1 LGQLDDILMAM
12 KPNRDELEQRA
23 WKEKEMIEG
32 QQAVEALKGEEER
45 LRTILK
51 SVPAGIVTIDAE
63 SHTIVDV
70 NPTAVQMIGIPEREI
85 VGQMCHNF
93 ICPEQECRC
102 PITDLGQTMDNSER
116 VLIRPDGKTVP
127 ILKTVASVTIEG
139 SKYLIESFLDISALK
154 RAQEALRQSNE
165 ILKHILSASPIGIGL
180 VEDRTIRWANEA
192 ALKIFGFEHEQDYV
206 GRSTRIVYP
215 SEEEYERVGQI
226 IYDKLKAGKTVR
238 EDAMF
243 KRQDGTTFVGHLM
256 ISCPDPSDPMK
267 TAIFTISD
275 ISWREH
281 AEQERIQ
288 REKLQGVLEMAGAVC
303 HELNQPLQ
311 VVSVCSE
318 RLLNAISEDSP
329 LYNQA
334 QKIAE
339 KFDMIVEITRKLQSM
354 TKYETK
360 HYVEGTKIIDIDKAS
375 RIT

>member
-1 LGQLDDILMAM
+1 MSKQRVGILLVE
-12 KPNRDELEQRA
+12 DEDAHAEIVRRSFESGWDRFHLTVATSLQEAKDYVAKLTPDLVITDLVLPDGRGIELLSS
-23 WKEKEMIEG
+23 EKESFSFPVVVITSHGDE
-32 QQAVEALKGEEER
+32 QVAVEAMKAGALDYVVKSETTFQDMPHIAER
-45 LRTILK
+45 ALREWGHIT
-51 SVPAGIVTIDAE
+51 
-63 SHTIVDV
+63 
-70 NPTAVQMIGIPEREI
+70 ER
-85 VGQMCHNF
+85 
-93 ICPEQECRC
+93 
-102 PITDLGQTMDNSER
+102 
-116 VLIRPDGKTVP
+116 
-127 ILKTVASVTIEG
+127 
-139 SKYLIESFLDISALK
+139 K

-226 IYDKLKAGKTVR
+226 IYDKLKAGKPVGV
-238 EDAMF
+238 DATF

-256 ISCPDPSDPMK
+256 MSCPDPSDPMK

-275 ISWREH
+275 ISWRKH

-360 HYVEGTKIIDIDKAS
+360 HYMEGTKIIDIDEAS